1 MCPRAAPKFS
11 LDSPDTHMLIVF
23 AGNLLPR
30 RVSRQPQ
37 DGKISAARGMCSGNR
52 TPNLSNGIFGHVFR
66 IIRVLILMAQ
76 ETEPAL
82 LPGRR

>member
-1 MCPRAAPKFS
+1 
-11 LDSPDTHMLIVF
+11 MLIVF

-52 TPNLSNGIFGHVFR
+52 TPNLPNGIFGRVFC
-66 IIRVLILMAQ
+66 IIRLLIVMVQ
-76 ETEPAL
+76 ESEPAL